1 MLFVRLLKINF
12 EKNQKICKSF
22 YKFRESF
29 FGEAIH
35 LQIMITILAIESS
48 CDETA
53 ASVCSDKIILS
64 NVISSQKIH
73 EKYGGV
79 VPELASRAH
88 LQSIVPVVGHAL
100 EIANVELKDIDAFA
114 FTQSPGLIGA
124 LLVGAEFTKSL
135 ALAFDKPLI
144 AVQHMQAHVL
154 ANLIQQPKSEN
165 KIPSFPFLCLTVSG
179 GHTQIVVCT
188 SPLHQKIIGQ
198 TLDDAAGEAFDK
210 SAKILGLPYPGGP
223 LIDKYA
229 KNGNP
234 EKYQFPEPKIDGLNF
249 SFSGLK
255 TAFLYFIRDEK
266 MKNENF
272 VEENMADICAS
283 IQSRI
288 VSILLNKLKKAAL
301 ETGIKEVCIAGG
313 VSANSGLRAQFE
325 IAGKEEGWNTYIPK
339 FEYCTDNAAMI
350 AITAYYKFLDSQFE
364 DLSVVPSARI
374 SW

>member
-1 MLFVRLLKINF
+1 
-12 EKNQKICKSF
+12 
-22 YKFRESF
+22 
-29 FGEAIH
+29 
-35 LQIMITILAIESS
+35 MITILAIESS

-53 ASVCSDKIILS
+53 ASVCRDKIILS

-88 LQSIVPVVGHAL
+88 LQAIVPVVEQAL
-100 EIANVELKDIDAFA
+100 EIAKAALEEIDAFA

-144 AVQHMQAHVL
+144 AVHHMQAHVL
-154 ANLIQQPKSEN
+154 ANLIQPVNTDS

-179 GHTQIVVCT
+179 GHTQIVLCE
-188 SPLHQKIIGQ
+188 SPLNQKVIGQ

-210 SAKILGLPYPGGP
+210 SAKILGFPYPGGP

-229 KNGNP
+229 KEGDP
-234 EKYQFPEPKIDGLNF
+234 HKYQFPKPKIDDLNF

-255 TAFLYFIRDEK
+255 TAFLYFIRNEK

-272 VEENMADICAS
+272 VKENVNDICAS

-288 VSILLNKLKKAAL
+288 VSLLLDKLKKAAN
-301 ETGIKEVCIAGG
+301 ETGIKELCIAGG
-313 VSANSGLRAQFE
+313 VSANSGLRAAFE
-325 IAGKEEGWNTYIPK
+325 KMGKEEGWNTYIPK

-350 AITAYYKFLDSQFE
+350 AITAYYKYLNSQFE
-364 DLSVVPSARI
+364 NLSVVPSARTA
-374 SW
+374 